1 MRVIS
6 GKYKGKR
13 FNPPRN
19 FPSRPTT
26 DFAKSALFNI
36 LNNQF
41 DFESCIV
48 LDLFSGTGSISLECI
63 SRGAKQVTSVDNHNV
78 SVKFLNH
85 MKADLNEKNWFIHRG
100 DAFEFLKHESSKY
113 DIIFADPP
121 FAMKGQQQ
129 IAELVFEKQL
139 LQPEGLLIIEHG
151 RENSF
156 ENITQFKEM
165 RNYGGVQ
172 FSFFEPN

>member
-6 GKYKGKR
+6 GKYKGRR
-13 FNPPRN
+13 FSPPRN

-41 DFESCIV
+41 DFETCKV
-48 LDLFSGTGSISLECI
+48 LDLFSGTGSIALECI
-63 SRGAKQVTSVDNHNV
+63 SRGALNVTSVDNHTV
-78 SVKFLNH
+78 SVKFLNK
-85 MKADLNEKNWFIHRG
+85 MRAELNEKNWHIHKG
-100 DAFEFLKHESSKY
+100 DAFEFLKHESNKY

-121 FAMKGQQQ
+121 FAMQGQQL
-129 IAELVFEKQL
+129 IAAMVFEKQL
-139 LQPEGLLIIEHG
+139 LNPDGLLIIEHG

-172 FSFFEPN
+172 FSFFEST